1 MRAELAR
8 PKERDAMGRQM
19 PYTTAMN
26 ERIVIDP
33 KVCHGKP
40 CVRGTRIM
48 VANVL
53 SLLAG
58 GYDFKRIR
66 KNYPELTDEDIR
78 AAVEY
83 AQDVVQD
90 EEILIATP

>member
-1 MRAELAR
+1 
-8 PKERDAMGRQM
+8 
-19 PYTTAMN
+19 
-26 ERIVIDP
+26 
-33 KVCHGKP
+33 
-40 CVRGTRIM
+40 M

-58 GYDFKRIR
+58 GYGFERIR
-66 KNYPELTDEDIR
+66 KNYPELTDADIR

-90 EEILIATP
+90 EEILLAAP